1 MDHDRTVDGEALPF
15 VQLGIPA
22 AKALNRA
29 FELELEIAMLGACVA
44 DPEVI
49 DQIASI
55 VEHDDFIEPI
65 NARLFGVLIGR
76 RLDGGKIDA
85 ALITDV
91 VTDALLQE
99 EGQEFVDRYVDN
111 ILRPRIKPKFPR
123 AFAIKLRAKSKERS
137 GA

>member
-1 MDHDRTVDGEALPF
+1 MQHDGIVDGEAVPF
-15 VQLGIPA
+15 VQVGIPA
-22 AKALNRA
+22 AKVVDRA

-55 VEHDDFIEPI
+55 VEPDDFLEPI
-65 NARLFGVLIGR
+65 NARLFDVLLGR

-91 VTDALLQE
+91 VADALLQE
-99 EGQEFVDRYVDN
+99 EGQEFVERYVDN
-111 ILRPRIKPKFPR
+111 ILRPRIKPKFPK
-123 AFAIKLRAKSKERS
+123 AFAIKLRAKSKERA